1 MNEKAVCSNAYG
13 GGNDSGKCNDFL
25 CRVAVRRERMRMEAI
40 RVIPGSGLMG
50 MVMEFPRVITSGQM
64 GICFLTLRHQMD
76 IQ

>member
-25 CRVAVRRERMRMEAI
+25 CRVAVRREAI